1 MILFPTHPTPTDAT
15 LSPDGLHRYTLR
27 RTWAPG
33 PALLFLGLNPST
45 ADAEADDP
53 TVRRLKGFAE
63 REGYGTL
70 AIANLLPIGRP
81 FRQPCGNSPPE
92 ERLGLPADSYL
103 TLAVI
108 DAHAILC
115 GWGACAKQ
123 AAARIDAVFS
133 LLEASGRPL
142 YRLGLNA
149 DGTPTHPL
157 DQRADAP
164 FVRYSRAVA
173 MGRQG

>member
-1 MILFPTHPTPTDAT
+1 MTLFPTHSTTAAT

-33 PALLFLGLNPST
+33 PTLLFVGLNPST

-53 TVRRLKGFAE
+53 TVRRLKGFAD

-70 AIANLLPIGRP
+70 AIANLFTYRTPSPAALWKL
-81 FRQPCGNSPPE
+81 PPE

-149 DGTPTHPL
+149 DGTPAHPL
-157 DQRADAP
+157 YQRADAP
-164 FVRYSRAVA
+164 FVRYTRGSAA
-173 MGRQG
+173 WRQG